1 MGGLLAI
8 SILVATGLVLPGVIN
23 RVRSWLS
30 GRKGVPFFQHLY
42 NVRAMLR
49 KGVVTGHTAT
59 LIFRAAPS
67 VCLASVLTAML
78 LLPVGGLQPL
88 FSFRGDVVLFAYLL
102 AVSRLAMI
110 LAALDTGS
118 SFEGM
123 GASREA
129 LYGAMAEPVLFI
141 VAGTA
146 ALVSGQTSLAEIF
159 PAMAARGMSV
169 ELSIVLL
176 LVVYVVMKLIAV
188 ECGRIPV
195 DDPRTHLELTMI
207 HEVMVLDYS
216 GVDLATVSLAGW
228 MKMSALAALAANIA
242 VAVTGGGAVAVVG
255 WMVTVAAAIAV
266 VESFVARNRLTRNT
280 TFILTIVAIALVLF
294 LVAFLLESDI
304 TVSYPL

>member
-1 MGGLLAI
+1 MTGGIWALAI
-8 SILVATGLVLPGVIN
+8 LIAAGILMPGVIN
-23 RVRSWLS
+23 RVRSWFS
-30 GRKGVPFFQHLY
+30 GRRGVPFFQHLY
-42 NVRAMLR
+42 TLRAMVG

-67 VCLASVLTAML
+67 VCLASVLTAL
-78 LLPVGGLQPL
+78 LFMPVGGLEPL
-88 FSFRGDVVLFAYLL
+88 LSFRGDVVLFAYLL

-141 VAGTA
+141 VAGTT
-146 ALVSGQTSLAEIF
+146 ALVSGYTSFAEIF
-159 PAMAARGMSV
+159 PAMAARGMSI

-176 LVVYVVMKLIAV
+176 LLVYVVMKLIAV

-216 GVDLATVSLAGW
+216 GIDLATINVAGW
-228 MKMSALAALAANIA
+228 MKMSALAAVAANIA
-242 VAVTGGGAVAVVG
+242 ATVTGGGALAVAGWMGFVAV
-255 WMVTVAAAIAV
+255 AIAS

-280 TFILTIVAIALVLF
+280 TFILTIVAIALALL
-294 LVAFLLESDI
+294 LVVFLLESDI
-304 TVSYPL
+304 TVS